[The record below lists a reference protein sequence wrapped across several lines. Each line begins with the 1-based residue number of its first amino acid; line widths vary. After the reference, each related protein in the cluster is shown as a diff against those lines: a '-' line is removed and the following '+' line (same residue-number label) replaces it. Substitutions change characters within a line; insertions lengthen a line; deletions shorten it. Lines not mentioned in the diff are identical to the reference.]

1 MAARLV
7 RRSSGT
13 RGQTLVEFALS
24 VLMLVMLLIGVV
36 EISRMVLMYTT
47 VANAAKA
54 GARYAIVNGSD
65 ASSPSGP
72 SADDPTVI
80 TVVKNFA
87 SAGGLN
93 TANLTVHVN
102 YYSVGGV
109 TPACNTV
116 GCWVQ
121 VTASYPYNPLTS
133 YFPISTHLGSTS
145 EGAITF

>member
-1 MAARLV
+1 MAARSV
-7 RRSSGT
+7 RRTPGN
-13 RGQTLVEFALS
+13 RGQTLIEFCLS

-36 EISRMVLMYTT
+36 EISRMVVVYTT
-47 VANAAKA
+47 VANAVKT
-54 GARYAIVNGSD
+54 GTRYAIVNGSD

-72 SADDPTVI
+72 SADDATVI
-80 TVVKNFA
+80 GIVKNFA

-109 TPACNTV
+109 TPACNNV

-121 VTASYPYNPLTS
+121 VTASYPYDPLTS
-133 YFPISTHLGSTS
+133 YFPISTNLGSTS